1 MSKKQTEHDDVN
13 LKGTLVSVF
22 FVGAVII
29 AMWVAVYLM
38 YVAR

>member
-1 MSKKQTEHDDVN
+1 MDKKQPDHHDVN

-22 FVGAVII
+22 IVGII
-29 AMWVAVYLM
+29 IVAMWVAVYLM